1 MAQRVTA
8 SDPTIFATSPRIDY
22 RFERM
27 SSFDPPAP
35 GEEEHLRI
43 ERELRASEERLR
55 AIFNSEPECVK
66 VVDLA
71 GRVLEMN
78 AAGLAMLQADSIDQ
92 VLGASV
98 TRFVHPED
106 LASVQALLA
115 RAVAGHRGT
124 LTFRFV
130 TLKGRE
136 GWAESHASP
145 LREGTDRVDA
155 VLTVTHDITD
165 RRRATEE
172 RDLYAQAMR
181 HMNVGLVIA
190 HLEQTDHGPDFR
202 LAAANDAALRLTG
215 LTEDQFLGKRLSERF
230 PAVMDS
236 DLPARALA
244 VLRDGTPRLVGDVL
258 PYRDAGIASPVF
270 NVAFAPISDRSLA
283 VTFQDVTEQRRL
295 EEQLRHAGS
304 MEAVGRLAGGV
315 AHDFNNLLTVIIG
328 YLDVALSAPTL
339 PASLRS
345 DIEQALGAADRA
357 ARVTGQLLAFS
368 RRQLL
373 QPKVIAVDT
382 LVRDLTNMLEMIV
395 RENIQLKIQPGAPG
409 LCVRVDP
416 GQLEQVILNLVVNA
430 CDAMADGGML
440 VLRTSPLPGEA
451 GEPDPWVRV
460 TVADTGVG
468 MDEATRAQVFEP
480 FFTTKGESG
489 TGLGLA
495 SAYGIVKQSGGR
507 VTCESRP
514 GEGAR
519 FHVDLPTVA
528 DAIEPVTEATPRT
541 IGGGEAILLV
551 EDNQAVRRMMAA
563 TLEREG
569 YHVDTAANGD
579 EALALVRS
587 GRVFDILVTDLVM
600 PGMSGRNVA
609 DAVAQISPRTEIMF
623 VSGYVDDPA
632 SSAAFVHF
640 LQKPFTPTALAS
652 KVRDVLDARTTDG

>member
-1 MAQRVTA
+1 LPVTG
-8 SDPTIFATSPRIDY
+8 RIDY
-22 RFERM
+22 RFDRMGPSDLPAVGENER
-27 SSFDPPAP
+27 
-35 GEEEHLRI
+35 LRI
-43 ERELRASEERLR
+43 ERDLRVSEERLR

-78 AAGLAMLQADSIDQ
+78 AAGLAMLEADSLDQ
-92 VLGASV
+92 VRGTSV
-98 TRFVHPED
+98 AHFVHPDD

-115 RAVAGHRGT
+115 QAVAGHHGT
-124 LTFRFV
+124 LIFRV
-130 TLKGRE
+130 ITLKGRE
-136 GWAESHASP
+136 RWAESHASP
-145 LREGTDRVDA
+145 LRAATDRVDA

-165 RRRATEE
+165 RRRAAEE

-181 HMNVGLVIA
+181 CMNVGLIIA
-190 HLEQTDHGPDFR
+190 HVEQTGDGPDFR
-202 LAAANDAALRLTG
+202 LAAANEAALRLTKM
-215 LTEDQFLGKRLSERF
+215 TEAQLVGRTVSERF
-230 PAVMDS
+230 PAVMQS
-236 DLPARALA
+236 DLPEQALA
-244 VLRDGTPRLVGDVL
+244 AMRAGTPSLIGDV
-258 PYRDAGIASPVF
+258 PYGDAAIAPSVF

-295 EEQLRHAGS
+295 EEQLRHAQN

-339 PASLRS
+339 PASMRS
-345 DIEQALGAADRA
+345 DIEQALSAADRA

-373 QPKVIAVDT
+373 QPKVIAVDA
-382 LVRDLTNMLEMIV
+382 LLRDLTDMLEMIV
-395 RENIQLKIQPGAPG
+395 RENIHLTIALGGPG

-430 CDAMADGGML
+430 CDAMPAGGTL
-440 VLRTSPLPGEA
+440 VLRTSPLRADGADPS
-451 GEPDPWVRV
+451 PWVRL
-460 TVADTGVG
+460 TVSDTGVG
-468 MDEATRAQVFEP
+468 MDEATRAQIFEP

-514 GEGAR
+514 GEGSS
-519 FHVDLPTVA
+519 FHVDLPSVA
-528 DAIEPVTEATPRT
+528 DAVEPAAPAAPRT
-541 IGGGEAILLV
+541 IGGGESILLV
-551 EDNQAVRRMMAA
+551 EDNQAVRRMMAV

-587 GRVFDILVTDLVM
+587 GRAFDILVTDLVM

-609 DAVAQISPRTEIMF
+609 DAVAQLSPATQIMF

-632 SSAAFVHF
+632 SSASFVHF

-652 KVRDVLDARTTDG
+652 KVREVLDARPTDS